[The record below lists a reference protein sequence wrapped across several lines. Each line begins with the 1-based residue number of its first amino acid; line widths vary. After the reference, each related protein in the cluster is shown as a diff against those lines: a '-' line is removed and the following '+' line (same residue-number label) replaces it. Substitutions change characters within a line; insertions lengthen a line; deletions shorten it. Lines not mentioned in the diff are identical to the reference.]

1 MNTEPMRNSPDP
13 RRWCRE
19 AIASFRQHLAAGV
32 NEAEY
37 NVACDEQA
45 CHHYDETPSTI
56 FRLRLVCGGFVAG
69 FMRSVRRR
77 GGQA

>member
-1 MNTEPMRNSPDP
+1 MNTEPMRRGPDP

-32 NEAEY
+32 NEAQY
-37 NVACDEQA
+37 NVACDEHA
-45 CHHYDETPSTI
+45 CHHYGETASSI

-69 FMRSVRRR
+69 FMRSMRRSE
-77 GGQA
+77 GQA